1 MKNLEQIRAANAWNC
16 TQETKYAG
24 KESGQVA
31 KKVPALIREHGVL
44 GTLAFALEK
53 KSNDNSYVNDGMKR
67 VLDTVAL
74 HLSSPGIKYLPK
86 EVNDAEKWLRFLT
99 EKASSMQLREQTAE
113 AMQYLSYFRRFAH
126 KE

>member
-1 MKNLEQIRAANAWNC
+1 MKNLEQIRAKNAWSC
-16 TQETKYAG
+16 TQDVTYAG

-31 KKVPALIREHGVL
+31 KKIPALIREHGVL

-53 KSNDNSYVNDGMKR
+53 TSKERYANDGMKR
-67 VLDTVAL
+67 VLDTVAM
-74 HLSSPGIKYLPK
+74 HLASHEIAYLPP
-86 EVNDAEKWLRFLT
+86 EVNDAEKWLKFLT
-99 EKASSMQLREQTAE
+99 QSASSSQLREQTAE